1 MAQTINTNVNSLV
14 AQRNL
19 ARTQVDISTS
29 INRLSSGLRVN
40 SAKDDAAGLAI
51 AERMNAQ
58 VRGMNVA
65 MRNANDGISLAQTAE
80 SGLNEAGNMLQR
92 MRELAVQS
100 ANGTNSSADRA
111 NLDAEFQ
118 ALDDEI
124 VRIANVTQFNGV
136 NILQNEANTFT
147 FQVGA
152 NSGETLDITTIDMT
166 ADAAITALNGGDVA
180 TDATAIA
187 ALDLIDTAI
196 DLVTTERAKY
206 GAAQS
211 RFESTINNLQMGVE
225 ELSAYGSIRSAMN
238 ELGTISTTLGDRTT
252 FGPFVATTSDE
263 EVMTATANGT
273 ASAEA
278 HDIEI
283 LSLATAQRLASG
295 PVASPDADVDAGTYS
310 FTAGEESF
318 SFDLGAGSSLTNLR
332 DAVNDAED
340 NPGVVASILNVGD
353 GSRLILTAR
362 DTGIENAITV
372 NPPGTSLLSG
382 FTEMSAATDAQLI
395 VDGFEVSSASNTVT
409 DVIQG
414 ISLELA
420 DVGEVSISTARDAES
435 LDESLEALVANYN
448 TLRSGLDGLSI
459 GTLQGDSLP
468 RDIESR
474 LRSLF
479 SEPITLSDGSEAS
492 PLVDAFTDA
501 EGIINGREESIQNR
515 QGRID
520 DRIDLFDYRLGLVE
534 TRYRNQFTAMDT
546 AIALLNSSSSQ
557 LFGALG
563 T

>member
-1 MAQTINTNVNSLV
+1 MIT
-14 AQRNL
+14 
-19 ARTQVDISTS
+19 
-29 INRLSSGLRVN
+29 
-40 SAKDDAAGLAI
+40 AAGTGSGIDVESIITQLMEIESAPQVALE
-51 AERMNAQ
+51 AER
-58 VRGMNVA
+58 
-65 MRNANDGISLAQTAE
+65 E
-80 SGLNEAGNMLQR
+80 
-92 MRELAVQS
+92 EL
-100 ANGTNSSADRA
+100 
-111 NLDAEFQ
+111 
-118 ALDDEI
+118 
-124 VRIANVTQFNGV
+124 
-136 NILQNEANTFT
+136 
-147 FQVGA
+147 
-152 NSGETLDITTIDMT
+152 
-166 ADAAITALNGGDVA
+166 DV
-180 TDATAIA
+180 
-187 ALDLIDTAI
+187 
-196 DLVTTERAKY
+196 
-206 GAAQS
+206 
-211 RFESTINNLQMGVE
+211 

-492 PLVDAFTDA
+492 PLELGMTFDRFGALSIDQSRMSEVQDADLERFVDAFSQSETGFAAKLSEVVDAFTDA

-557 LFGALG
+557 LFGALS